1 MAIYIFISLNLDG
14 LILLTKLITIE
25 KGQYIKMKNSKE
37 FENAIKSCIGQD
49 FSLDLTEKEKKNIKE
64 RVKLLIYMVQNL
76 KLFLKKKRK
85 RNNSK

>member
-49 FSLDLTEKEKKNIKE
+49 FSLDLTEKEKKKYPRTCKTIK
-64 RVKLLIYMVQNL
+64 IYGP
-76 KLFLKKKRK
+76 KP
-85 RNNSK
+85 